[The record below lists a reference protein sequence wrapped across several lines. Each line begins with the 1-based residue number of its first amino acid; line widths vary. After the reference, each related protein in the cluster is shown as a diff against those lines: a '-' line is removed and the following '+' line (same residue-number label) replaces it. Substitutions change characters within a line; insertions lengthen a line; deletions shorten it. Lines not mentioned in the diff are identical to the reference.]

1 MSEWTVLLGSEVA
14 SWYLSLDSPQAARVE
29 GAIDM
34 LKMHGPTLGR
44 PLVDSIQGSRHP
56 NLKELRVGTV
66 RILFA
71 FDPSRQAILLV
82 AGDKRKRWDSW
93 YREAIPLADD
103 RYDRWLEQR

>member
-1 MSEWTVLLGSEVA
+1 MSNWTVLLCDEVA
-14 SWYLSLDSPQAARVE
+14 AWYLSLDSPQAARVE

-71 FDPSRQAILLV
+71 FDPSRQAVMLV
-82 AGDKRKRWDSW
+82 AGDKRKRWASW
-93 YREAIPLADD
+93 YREAIPMADE
-103 RYDRWLEQR
+103 RYDRWLEKR